1 MRRAKKLTPAEK
13 VEITK
18 KLKAIRRWYAYMLA
32 EDNLDVRYKP
42 APK

>member
-1 MRRAKKLTPAEK
+1 MAKRTQP
-13 VEITK
+13 TK

-32 EDNLDVRYKP
+32 EDKLDVRYKP